1 MNDSQNDSYN
11 DDARDKRTR
20 RPFAG
25 FGKPPANLAELPDK
39 LLALLRQSP
48 AGEIEQNFKNLASS
62 TIAKLDLVTREEF
75 EIQEAMVEKLRIRV
89 ERIEAVLDQADDKAI

>member
-1 MNDSQNDSYN
+1 LNDPQNDSYD
-11 DDARDKRTR
+11 DDAQSKQTR

-62 TIAKLDLVTREEF
+62 TIAKLDLVSREEF
-75 EIQEAMVEKLRIRV
+75 EIQQAMIEKLRVRV
-89 ERIEAVLDQADDKAI
+89 EKIEATLNQDNDESH

>member
-1 MNDSQNDSYN
+1 MNNPHNDASSEYEESDSS
-11 DDARDKRTR
+11 R

-48 AGEIEQNFKNLASS
+48 AAEIEQNFKNVLNS
-62 TIAKLDLVTREEF
+62 TISKLDLVTREEF
-75 EIQEAMVEKLRIRV
+75 DIQQAMIEKLRVRV
-89 ERIEAVLDQADDKAI
+89 ERLEAALDGKSNETP